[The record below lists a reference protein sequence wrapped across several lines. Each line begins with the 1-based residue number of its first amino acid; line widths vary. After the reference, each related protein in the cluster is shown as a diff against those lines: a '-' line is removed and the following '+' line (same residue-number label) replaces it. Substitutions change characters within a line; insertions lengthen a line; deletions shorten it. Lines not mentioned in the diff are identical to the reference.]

1 MFVLASTTRDE
12 LNISFD
18 FLPTKEEADKALVAD
33 IILMTK
39 YQSIEEI
46 KAAAARGECGFDVYD
61 CWTSAWA
68 ETETCGTGQWS
79 VVEVPDAI

>member
-12 LNISFD
+12 LEINID
-18 FLPTKEEADKALVAD
+18 FLPTKEDADKALVED
-33 IILMTK
+33 MIVMTK

-46 KAAAARGECGFDVYD
+46 KAAAAKDECGFDVYD

-68 ETETCGTGQWS
+68 ETVTSGTGQWS
-79 VVEVPDAI
+79 VVEVPDTI